1 MFTGIIEAT
10 GHIEAMQPSGRDSR
24 FVFHSGRLSLD
35 DLRAGDSIAVNGACL
50 TIIEKEAHRF
60 TADLSAETL
69 ALTTFKGLRAGAR
82 VNLEKAMQLKDRIN
96 GHLVSGHVDGV
107 GRVLERFDEGR
118 SVRFGI
124 AIPPG
129 LEALI
134 CQKGSVTVDGVSLTV
149 NAVKQAVFNVNIIPH
164 TLSQTIIADYAEQT
178 PVNIETDLIARHLAR
193 LLAARQTGPDGA

>member
-10 GHIEAMQPSGRDSR
+10 GHIEAIESAGRDSR
-24 FVFHSGRLSLD
+24 FIFNSGRLPLD

-50 TIIEKEAHRF
+50 TILAKDARHF

-82 VNLEKAMQLKDRIN
+82 VNLERAMQLKTRIN

-107 GRVLERFDEGR
+107 GRVLERSEEGR

-124 AIPPG
+124 ELPPG
-129 LEALI
+129 LEKLI
-134 CQKGSVTVDGVSLTV
+134 CKKGSVTVDGVSLTV
-149 NAVKQAVFNVNIIPH
+149 NAVNQAVFNVNIIPH
-164 TLSQTIIADYAEQT
+164 TLTQTIIADYAEQT
-178 PVNIETDLIARHLAR
+178 MVNIEADLIARHLAR
-193 LLAARQTGPDGA
+193 LLAAR